1 MLEHHTAVD
10 STGASTPAQGAIA
23 QLERFAAG
31 RGGPMLVGLW
41 AFGEAIVLPVVPDV
55 ALGLLV
61 LAAPGR
67 AAVLFAALVAGSLA
81 GTAVLYGW
89 VLAAPDAATS
99 MILAL
104 PGIDGAMLDG
114 ARAAVATGDP
124 FAIALFGPGTPLK
137 VDTFAWATGPASP
150 LALALGVVVNRVTR
164 VGPGLVVVAL
174 LGRFAPGLVRRQERL
189 VLVAYATFWVALY
202 ALYLS

>member
-61 LAAPGR
+61 LAAPRR
-67 AAVLFAALVAGSLA
+67 AAILFAALVAGSLA

-137 VDTFAWATGPASP
+137 VDSLAWATGPASP